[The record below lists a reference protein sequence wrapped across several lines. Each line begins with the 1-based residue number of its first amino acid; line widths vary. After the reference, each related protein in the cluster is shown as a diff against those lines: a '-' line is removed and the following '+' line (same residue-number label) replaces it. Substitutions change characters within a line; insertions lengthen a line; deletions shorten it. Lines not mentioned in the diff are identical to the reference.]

1 MFDFDLN
8 PTVHTVKLKKT
19 NLSLWNQCLSKMNQ
33 IKLIILWTMVIKTM
47 IIIIIKNNTI
57 MKADTLFHQVIKVI
71 SHSKY
76 VKKKNK

>member
-1 MFDFDLN
+1 
-8 PTVHTVKLKKT
+8 
-19 NLSLWNQCLSKMNQ
+19 
-33 IKLIILWTMVIKTM
+33 MVIKTM